1 MIQFDLFFTRGRRG
15 SWLAA
20 CLCWLLSSAAL
31 AQVPVAPPFM
41 VRATPTGSV
50 GLNVGQEQL
59 LTATAVYPA
68 FISAGFDGP
77 VYATAVQADG
87 KILVGGSFSTYNNV
101 SCQYLA
107 RLNVDGTL
115 DASFT
120 MGTDLDNMV
129 YAIAV
134 QGNGDIL
141 IGGAFTKFKGTVRGG
156 LARLSP
162 AGALDALF
170 APSSFNG
177 GPVRAIATQ
186 PNNSVL
192 VGGEFTSYGPTTNP
206 ALNSAYVVRLDNTGT
221 LDSNFATNTHNAA
234 TSINVNAAVLALLPS
249 SSGDI
254 LVGGRFSAGR
264 RGIARLTSAGM
275 LDTNFGPVANIPAGI
290 EIAAIAEDGPRVWVG
305 GSYSSSGTTTAAYLN
320 LLDNVG
326 QPVSSFSSGFA
337 TGTTGT
343 SVRVNSLAV
352 LPTGQLLV
360 GGEFTTYATQQHGN
374 LVALDAAGTLAS
386 NFSVGV
392 GFDAPVRSL
401 ALAPGGNVVVGGD
414 FTTYKDLAAK
424 RITRL
429 KPTGQA
435 DDIDVPVS
443 GVATTAYTW
452 YTVAGPVSNGNTAT
466 LLTSGAGTYWVT
478 ATITLNGVTSTS
490 PISNTVTLTVAAP
503 TLAPIAVH
511 VTPPGRLSLP
521 AAGQSQQLKAEA
533 VYPALRVGTGF
544 SLSPNPYKNVWSFK
558 TQPNGK
564 LVVGGQFTEY
574 NGAPCKYITRLH
586 ADGSRDITFAY
597 AGLNDVVTLVA
608 LQPNGKIVVGGNF
621 TSYSGISGNLHKLAR
636 LNTDGSLD
644 RSFTGGFDSSP
655 EVIIVQP
662 NGSMLVVGNFGNY
675 QPSSGPL
682 TAINIVARLLP
693 DGALD
698 PDFSPTG
705 TGINTPPN
713 TTGQSGQAMA
723 LQPDGKVL
731 VGGEFT
737 NYNGTPRQ
745 NIVRLNDNGKLD
757 PSFDPTGAGLNK
769 PVHVLA
775 LQPDGKVLVG
785 GEFTD
790 RLIRLNA
797 DGSRDPN
804 FTPPSLPPP
813 SNGAPPFVAT
823 LALQSDGKILVG
835 GVFQGG
841 LRRLLRDGSLDPGFF
856 LTSPGFDG
864 KVSTLAIQP
873 DGQVLAGGEFS
884 NYGGASRNGLARLN
898 RTGSLNEFDAAVPGT
913 ATYAWSDGSTGDKL
927 AVVASGTYSVTA
939 TFLAQTGISKD
950 VVVGTG
956 TLAPFTVRITPTGPL
971 SLCANSSQTLT
982 AQVVSTNAT
991 VPLTGNF
998 TFQWYQVGA
1007 AGALTPV
1014 SNGNFPNNYI
1024 TTYPIPGS
1032 GTTLSAGQYLVTAT
1046 NITGDVAASAT
1057 VSVGV
1062 APSPSLTATTS
1073 PVTSPITGLP
1083 GDNIVLTGDNLQQVT
1098 AVEINGIPAVF
1109 AVSTSAQNAAVLN
1122 VTVPGTATNGAI
1134 SLFTACNTGAAFTTA
1149 SPGGFSFPRPVI
1161 TTFGPVV
1168 MPNSTAVVAGT
1179 GFVMGAGATTATFTP
1194 TISGV
1199 AVTVLSRTQLIITV
1213 PPSTP
1218 SGSYTL
1224 TITTTGGSSM
1234 PVGFVVSS
1242 SAATA
1247 LTTQYITSPNT
1258 LLTASSYP
1266 PNTNLIIQA
1275 PATVTISGSST
1286 AGNIGL
1292 TVGRLEVQ
1300 TGAILNITDNTVVTG
1315 PAGTTSSFLLAAGAT
1330 LNVGHPNGL
1339 GGAAGTDGAIQFAE
1353 LVLSPDASYGYSGS
1367 QPQVTGTNLPSQVR
1381 NLTSTNSSRLT
1392 LSQPL
1397 RVAQMLTMAGAGHF
1411 YLDTKPLTLLSSAA
1425 GTALVVNKGKGR
1437 VLGTATVQRYIN
1449 PAANTGTG
1457 FRYYGSPVKG
1467 ATAAML
1473 AAPAFDYD
1481 QSRYRLTAQKDT
1493 LSPFSYGFTTSSLV
1507 PNTPLE
1513 VGHGYRA
1520 SVPAAT
1526 TVNFTGTLT
1535 TGDTIITLLRTG
1547 NAAYNG
1553 WNLVSNPYP
1562 APLNWTKLVSKGSV
1576 AGLEAAI
1583 YVYES
1588 TGTNTGSYRSYVNG
1602 VSNDKLI
1609 NQAND
1614 TLLIA
1619 MGQAFFVRVRQ
1630 NLTSG
1635 TITFSNN
1642 YRETS
1647 YNQQASFSRT
1657 MLTRPFDVSI
1667 ALERNGHGGNPLVN
1681 PTTPPQV
1688 NRTTLYIDPSGAPSI
1703 NSPFNPELDA
1713 DASNLFSF
1721 SQQTLSIQGGSSAA
1735 DGTLAIRAIAPPTA
1749 GQRTPIPLAV
1759 TATEEGNYT
1768 MSVYVEGLSQLTP
1781 GLVPYL
1787 HDKNSSAPAFVLQD
1801 LLTTSP
1807 TAPLQYILYIS
1818 AAEILSGT
1826 LFNRFEIVFQ
1836 GSALATRPASAAL
1849 GSAVVFPNP
1858 AQRRIHVEV
1867 PAVPG
1872 ATQVQATL
1880 FNALGQPV
1888 LRQDAPLPATGT
1900 ALNLAA
1906 EKLAGGVYI
1915 LRLQAGSSIVTR
1927 RVLLDN

>member
-275 LDTNFGPVANIPAGI
+275 LDTNFGPVVNIPAGI

-326 QPVSSFSSGFA
+326 QPVYSFSSGFA

-343 SVRVNSLAV
+343 SVRVNSLTV
-352 LPTGQLLV
+352 LPATNQLLV
-360 GGEFTTYATQQHGN
+360 GGEFTHYDNQAHSN
-374 LVALDAAGTLAS
+374 LFALDAAGTPAS

-435 DDIDVPVS
+435 DDIDVPVP

-466 LLTSGAGTYWVT
+466 LLTSDAGTYWVT

-511 VTPPGRLSLP
+511 VTPPGSLSLP

-544 SLSPNPYKNVWSFK
+544 SRGSVNYRNIFSFK

-564 LVVGGQFTEY
+564 LVVGGNFIDY
-574 NGAPCKYITRLH
+574 NGTPCQYIVRLH
-586 ADGSRDITFAY
+586 ADGTLDPTFRY
-597 AGLNDVVTLVA
+597 AASGGIDNIITLVA
-608 LQPNGKIVVGGNF
+608 LQPNGKIVVGGDF
-621 TSYSGISGNLHKLAR
+621 KHYSTKTLNNLAR
-636 LNTDGSLD
+636 LNTDGTLD
-644 RSFTGGFDSSP
+644 LTFKGSFNVSP
-655 EVIIVQP
+655 MDITFLP
-662 NGSMLVVGNFGNY
+662 NGKMLVVGNFDTYYTTSN
-675 QPSSGPL
+675 SSSTPAPFVVRL
-682 TAINIVARLLP
+682 TADGEFDTDFTPKGVATLGTGKPGL
-693 DGALD
+693 DGAVNAL
-698 PDFSPTG
+698 
-705 TGINTPPN
+705 
-713 TTGQSGQAMA
+713 A

-731 VGGEFT
+731 VGGDFL
-737 NYNGTPRQ
+737 NYGITPRQ
-745 NIVRLNDNGKLD
+745 RIARLNADGSLD
-757 PSFDPTGAGLNK
+757 PSFDPSGAGLTAR
-769 PVHVLA
+769 VHSLA

-785 GEFTD
+785 GEFGGH
-790 RLIRLNA
+790 LIRLNA
-797 DGSRDPN
+797 NGSLDTS
-804 FTPPSLPPP
+804 FTPPSFAPP
-813 SNGAPPFVAT
+813 SAGSTIVAT
-823 LALQSDGKILVG
+823 LVLQSDGRILVG
-835 GVFQGG
+835 GQFQGSI
-841 LRRLLRDGSLDPGFF
+841 RHLLQDGTPDPTFSLTGPGFNA
-856 LTSPGFDG
+856 

-873 DGQVLAGGEFS
+873 DGHLLAGGEFT
-884 NYGGASRNGLARLN
+884 NYGPLATTPNRNGLARLN
-898 RTGSLNEFDAAVPGT
+898 PDGSLNNTDQTVPGT
-913 ATYAWSDGSTGDKL
+913 ATYAWSNGSTGPTL
-927 AVVASGTYSVTA
+927 TVAASGTYSATA
-939 TFLAQTGISKD
+939 TFLAQTGISND
-950 VVVGTG
+950 VTVVVGG
-956 TLAPFTVRITPTGPL
+956 APPAPFTVRITPTGPL
-971 SLCANSSQTLT
+971 SLCATGPGSSQTLT
-982 AQVVSTNAT
+982 AQVMGAPAGTAVTYTWWQVSSGGSPPTPLSTSLTAPYSYQVSASAPGQYYATATIASGPLAGTGASPSVSVGQAPLPNLTTPLTTPVIGLPGTNVVLKGTNMEQVTEVRFGNAT
-991 VPLTGNF
+991 TPLTATFAVSPQTQNAPAELTIAVPMTAVPGNISVLTACSAGPITLTNGF
-998 TFQWYQVGA
+998 TFPAPTISSNPSGA
-1007 AGALTPV
+1007 LAGA
-1014 SNGNFPNNYI
+1014 
-1024 TTYPIPGS
+1024 PGS
-1032 GTTLSAGQYLVTAT
+1032 TVVVEGTNFVAGNTSILFPTYSTAA
-1046 NITGDVAASAT
+1046 ISAT
-1057 VSVGV
+1057 VTSDTQLTFVVPLGM
-1062 APSPSLTATTS
+1062 PSSSYSL
-1073 PVTSPITGLP
+1073 V
-1083 GDNIVLTGDNLQQVT
+1083 
-1098 AVEINGIPAVF
+1098 
-1109 AVSTSAQNAAVLN
+1109 VST
-1122 VTVPGTATNGAI
+1122 G
-1134 SLFTACNTGAAFTTA
+1134 
-1149 SPGGFSFPRPVI
+1149 
-1161 TTFGPVV
+1161 
-1168 MPNSTAVVAGT
+1168 
-1179 GFVMGAGATTATFTP
+1179 
-1194 TISGV
+1194 
-1199 AVTVLSRTQLIITV
+1199 
-1213 PPSTP
+1213 
-1218 SGSYTL
+1218 
-1224 TITTTGGSSM
+1224 GGSSN
-1234 PVGFVVSS
+1234 PAIF
-1242 SAATA
+1242 TA
-1247 LTTQYITSPNT
+1247 LGKSISPLVITPASPPLVAGNT
-1258 LLTASSYP
+1258 YDYVL
-1266 PNTNLIIQA
+1266 IQA
-1275 PATVTISGSST
+1275 PTVVTLSGSATSNV
-1286 AGNIGL
+1286 GI
-1292 TVGRLEVQ
+1292 TVNRLEVQ
-1300 TGAILNITDNTVVTG
+1300 DGATLNLTGNTVVASNG
-1315 PAGTTSSFLLAAGAT
+1315 SGSSFLLATGAT

-1339 GGAAGTDGAIQFAE
+1339 GGNPAAPGAIQLDRMLF
-1353 LVLSPDASYGYSGS
+1353 SPDASYIYSGS

-1381 NLTSTNSSRLT
+1381 ELTSTNSSRLT

-1467 ATAAML
+1467 AMAAML

-1535 TGDTIITLLRTG
+1535 TGDTTITLLRKG
-1547 NAAYNG
+1547 KAAYNG

-1562 APLNWTKLVSKGSV
+1562 APLNWSSLVAAGGTK
-1576 AGLEAAI
+1576 GLDAAI

-1588 TGTNTGSYRSYVNG
+1588 ASSSIGDYRSYVNR
-1602 VSNDKLI
+1602 VSNDGLI
-1609 NQAND
+1609 NQTYNGD
-1614 TLLIA
+1614 LLIA
-1619 MGQAFFVRVRQ
+1619 MGQAFFVRVSKDD
-1630 NLTSG
+1630 TVG
-1635 TITFSNN
+1635 TITFRND

-1647 YNQQASFSRT
+1647 YGQQASFNRPT
-1657 MLTRPFDVSI
+1657 LTRPFDVSI
-1667 ALERNGHGGNPLVN
+1667 ALERNGHGGNPLLN

-1688 NRTTLYIDPSGAPSI
+1688 NRTTLYVDAAGASSP
-1703 NSPFNPELDA
+1703 NTPFNPELDA

-1735 DGTLAIRAIAPPTA
+1735 DGTLAIRAIAPPPA
-1749 GQRTPIPLAV
+1749 SQRTPIPLAV

-1787 HDKNSSAPAFVLQD
+1787 HDKNSSAPTPTLQD
-1801 LLTTSP
+1801 LSATTP

-1836 GSALATRPASAAL
+1836 GSALATTPASAAL

-1880 FNALGQPV
+1880 FNTLGQPV

-1906 EKLAGGVYI
+1906 ERLAGGVYI